1 MKDLYENE
9 VFAEALRR
17 EKDRDLSPYWV
28 IDHVMPELRELL
40 AQREV
45 TLEITHLGISVRA
58 VDNGRTVY
66 AVPET
71 MPNAE
76 ELFTHVMGSGA
87 LAHGSEWWEVTEWI
101 GVEENGTVAPDWA
114 LRVTYGAEDDDPIEG
129 TLTAASLAQGILRI
143 RAGAVRLR
151 SDIVAEVVLLAEG
164 KLDDVDIDA
173 EIGDVIA
180 QVAIC
185 GDARYS

>member
-17 EKDRDLSPYWV
+17 EQDRDLSPYWV
-28 IDHVMPELRELL
+28 IDHVMPELGELL

-45 TLEITHLGISVRA
+45 TLEITELGISVRA
-58 VDNGRTVY
+58 VDNGRPVY

-71 MPNAE
+71 MPDAE
-76 ELFTHVMGSGA
+76 ELFTHIMGSGA
-87 LAHGSEWWEVTEWI
+87 LAYGSWWEVTEWI
-101 GVEENGTVAPDWA
+101 GVEEDGTVASDWA